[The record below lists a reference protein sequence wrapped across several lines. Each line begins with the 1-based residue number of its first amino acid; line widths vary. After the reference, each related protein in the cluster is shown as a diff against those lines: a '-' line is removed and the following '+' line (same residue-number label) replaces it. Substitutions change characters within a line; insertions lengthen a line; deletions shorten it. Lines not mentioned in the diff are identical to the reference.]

1 MEKELKGFKK
11 FIFEQ
16 KIFIKFLG
24 KLNFPWIFFI
34 VQLVSGTI
42 LSYVGS
48 WTTFATGQI
57 AAGNIMDNEL
67 IFKFIFVSIAVTLAV
82 LPITLFDYFVSGYIT
97 KRVRSATWNKFIDMN
112 MKSFEQV
119 GPQSLI
125 SRLMKDSSF
134 AGEFLTEVVRG
145 INTVSRFGFLFL
157 QAMRNSSDF
166 TYLVYPSIILG
177 LIGTVFMSRY
187 HQKYQVKALNAT
199 SKFTGKLSEKFAD
212 IKYIKSR
219 NSEEQEKAYG
229 EKIIMDEY
237 KVTAKY
243 QYLGTFYHTVA
254 YALPEFMYN
263 AALFIGGAIMIG
275 KSIAT
280 LEDFVVFFMAGSTI
294 PMLFMVLC
302 VCFMGLVQKKAG
314 LKTITQIFN
323 MPAEDYK
330 KGVAFS
336 KQDSDIK
343 FNNICFSYNENKE
356 VLKNVSFTI
365 PKGKMTAIVGPS
377 GSGKTTILKL
387 LERFYSPTGG
397 EICFG
402 KDNINKYLL
411 EEWRKS
417 FGYVVQ
423 NSPLLTGTI
432 RDNIVYG
439 LEKEPTEKEIEMACK
454 LARIDFLEELE
465 DGINTDIGESGSKL
479 SGGQRQ
485 RIAIARALIK
495 NPDYLLLDEATANL
509 DVKNEVEV
517 TEAIQNLMRGRTVI
531 VIAHNIC
538 TVKDADKIIVLN
550 DGMVDGEGDHNSL
563 LTTNEIYRQFVELQ
577 GIQTC

>member
-16 KIFIKFLG
+16 KIFIKFLS

-34 VQLVSGTI
+34 FQLLIGTVF
-42 LSYVGS
+42 SYVGS

-67 IFKFIFVSIAVTLAV
+67 ISKFIIVSIASTLAA
-82 LPITLFDYFVSGYIT
+82 LPIMLFNYFVSVYIT
-97 KRVRSATWNKFIDMN
+97 KRVRSATWNKFINMN
-112 MKSFEQV
+112 MKSFEQI

-125 SRLMKDSSF
+125 SRLMVDSSF
-134 AGEFLTEVVRG
+134 AGEFLSEVVRG
-145 INTVSRFGFLFL
+145 INTISQFGFLFF
-157 QAMRNSSDF
+157 QAMRNSSAF
-166 TYLVYPSIILG
+166 TYLVYPSLVIGVL
-177 LIGTVFMSRY
+177 GTVFMSRY

-219 NSEEQEKAYG
+219 NTEEQEKSYG

-243 QYLGTFYHTVA
+243 QYLGTFYHTIA
-254 YALPEFMYN
+254 YTLPEFMYKS
-263 AALFIGGAIMIG
+263 ALFIGGAILIG

-280 LEDFVVFFMAGSTI
+280 LEDFVVFYMAGSTI
-294 PMLFMVLC
+294 PMYFMILG

-314 LKTITQIFN
+314 LKTMTHIFN

-330 KGVAFS
+330 KGIAFS

-343 FNNICFSYNENKE
+343 FKNICFSYNEDKQ
-356 VLKNVSFTI
+356 VLKNVSFNI

-387 LERFYSPTGG
+387 LERFYEPTGG

-402 KDNINKYLL
+402 DDNINKYLL

-423 NSPLLTGTI
+423 NSPLITGTI

-439 LEKEPTEKEIEMACK
+439 LEKEPTEKEIELACK
-454 LARIDFLEELE
+454 LAKIDFLDDLK
-465 DGINTDIGESGSKL
+465 DGLNTDIGEAGSKL
-479 SGGQRQ
+479 SGGQKQ

-509 DVKNEVEV
+509 DVRNEVEV
-517 TEAIQNLMRGRTVI
+517 TEAIHNLMRGRTVI

-550 DGMVDGEGDHNSL
+550 NGMVDGEGDHNSL
-563 LTTNEIYRQFVELQ
+563 LSTNKIYRQFVELQ
-577 GIQTC
+577 GVQIC